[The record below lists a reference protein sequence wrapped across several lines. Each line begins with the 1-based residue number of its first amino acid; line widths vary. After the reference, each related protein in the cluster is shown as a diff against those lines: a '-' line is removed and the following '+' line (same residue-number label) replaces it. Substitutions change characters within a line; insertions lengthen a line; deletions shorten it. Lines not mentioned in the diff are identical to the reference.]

1 MKVLVCGARGF
12 IGRHVV
18 HALRSAGHVVVC
30 GVSPSHRPTDNER
43 QIDFA
48 QACEP
53 DRWAN
58 ALSGVDA
65 VVNAVGV
72 LRDSRAR
79 PMQALHADAPTALFE
94 ACARQGVRKV
104 IHVSALGIDGNPT
117 LYARTKL
124 AAEAALAFQV
134 QAGRLYGVVL
144 RPSIVF
150 GRGGDSS
157 QLFTALAH
165 LPWLCLPGPVIAA
178 QVQPI
183 AVHELAEGIA
193 RLLDERPPLAHGL
206 LNVVGPCPLTLAEFI
221 AALRRQMGRS
231 PARMTTLPASITRL
245 SARAGDW
252 VPWAPWCSET
262 LALLAQDNVADASAF
277 AALLGRTATDPDHL
291 LASAT

>member
-1 MKVLVCGARGF
+1 MKVLVCGAHGF

-18 HALRSAGHVVVC
+18 HALRSAGQVVVC
-30 GVSPSHRPTDNER
+30 GVNPSQRPTDNER

-79 PMQALHADAPTALFE
+79 PMRALHADAPTALFE

-124 AAEAALAFQV
+124 AAEAALASQV
-134 QAGRLYGVVL
+134 QAGRLDGVVL

-150 GRGGDSS
+150 GQGGDSS

-193 RLLDERPPLAHGL
+193 RQGMTPGQYADAVTAGLADPIRSCGARGCSSYATI
-206 LNVVGPCPLTLAEFI
+206 VG
-221 AALRRQMGRS
+221 
-231 PARMTTLPASITRL
+231 
-245 SARAGDW
+245 
-252 VPWAPWCSET
+252 
-262 LALLAQDNVADASAF
+262 LALIWVAAILTFAQGTSTQMAVTAHLSGCF
-277 AALLGRTATDPDHL
+277 RAAQL
-291 LASAT
+291 SE